1 MQKNKMAKEF
11 AKQFYNSAIWIRT
24 SKAYAVSKF
33 FICEKCGKP
42 ATRYIVHHKI
52 QLTPENIRDPAV
64 ALDWKNLQLVCLR
77 CHNAIHKARP
87 GRTVIFSSDGQ
98 VIGVEYPPLTG
109 QGISLRTS
117 PGVSRYFYEKKGH
130 GSCESQK
137 IVTFRLKKQIQS
149 FGDVT

>member
-24 SKAYAVSKF
+24 SKAYAASKF
-33 FICEKCGKP
+33 FICEKCGKS

-98 VIGVEYPPLTG
+98 VIGVEHPPISESKGLPYKTERAQECNTRVAREG
-109 QGISLRTS
+109 GVGI
-117 PGVSRYFYEKKGH
+117 
-130 GSCESQK
+130 
-137 IVTFRLKKQIQS
+137 
-149 FGDVT
+149 